1 MFKKCIWLVALTVF
15 LAFQMFAG
23 GAVAAELDEATRT
36 VPLNEQ
42 GETVTLSLAQ
52 VSEGK
57 RLFN

>member
-1 MFKKCIWLVALTVF
+1 
-15 LAFQMFAG
+15 MFAG